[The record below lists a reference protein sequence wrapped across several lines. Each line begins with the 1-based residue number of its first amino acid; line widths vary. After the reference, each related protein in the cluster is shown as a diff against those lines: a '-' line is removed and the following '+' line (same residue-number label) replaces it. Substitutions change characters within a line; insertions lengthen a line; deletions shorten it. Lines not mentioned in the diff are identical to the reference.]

1 MTLRDSTSQC
11 FLTVTVG
18 SRGSD
23 LALWQTRWVIARLQQ
38 ACPDVEFR
46 IQRITTRG
54 DVVRDRALSQVGGK
68 GLFIKEIEAALLA
81 GEIDLAVHSLKD
93 MPTEMPEGLVLDAVT
108 AREDPRDVLV
118 SRLGLK
124 LAELPPGARVG
135 TSSLR
140 RAAQLRACRPDLQ
153 IVDLRGNVD
162 TRLRKAATEEYD
174 AVVLAAAGLIRLGHS
189 DRVTEYLSP
198 RVMLP
203 AVGQGALCVE
213 VRIGDEA
220 TRTLISIVHD
230 PLTDAAVTAERVFLA
245 RMGGGCQVPIAAYGI
260 VNADE
265 LWLRGLVASPD
276 GSRLLRHELR
286 GSSTEPVGL
295 GQALAEDM
303 LAQGADEICRER

>member
-1 MTLRDSTSQC
+1 VTLSSQC
-11 FLTVTVG
+11 FQTITIG

-38 ACPDVEFR
+38 ARPDVEFR

-68 GLFIKEIEAALLA
+68 GLFVKEIEAALLA

-93 MPTEMPEGLVLDAVT
+93 MPTDLPEDLAIGAVT
-108 AREDPRDVLV
+108 VREDPRDVLV

-135 TSSLR
+135 TGSLR
-140 RAAQLRACRPDLQ
+140 RAAQLRASRPDLR

-174 AVVLAAAGLIRLGHS
+174 AVVLAAAGLIRLGYS
-189 DRVTEYLSP
+189 DRITEYLSP

-203 AVGQGALCVE
+203 AGGQGALCVE
-213 VRIGDEA
+213 VRTGDEA
-220 TRTLISIVHD
+220 TRTLVSILHD
-230 PLTDAAVTAERVFLA
+230 PLTDAAVTAERAFLA
-245 RMGGGCQVPIAAYGI
+245 RMEGGCQVPIATYGI
-260 VNADE
+260 VNDDE

-276 GSRLLRHELR
+276 GSRLLRNDLC
-286 GSSTEPVGL
+286 GSWTEPA
-295 GQALAEDM
+295 ALAQVLAEEM
-303 LAQGADEICRER
+303 LAQGADEIWRER

>member
-1 MTLRDSTSQC
+1 MSPQC
-11 FLTVTVG
+11 FQTITVG

-38 ACPDVEFR
+38 AYPDIEFR
-46 IQRITTRG
+46 IQCITTRG

-68 GLFIKEIEAALLA
+68 GLFVKEIEAALLA

-93 MPTEMPEGLVLDAVT
+93 MPTELPEDLAIGAVT

-135 TSSLR
+135 TGSLR
-140 RAAQLRACRPDLQ
+140 RAAQLRASRPDLR

-174 AVVLAAAGLIRLGHS
+174 AVVLAAAGLIRLGYS
-189 DRVTEYLSP
+189 DRITEYLSP

-203 AVGQGALCVE
+203 AGGQGALCVE
-213 VRIGDEA
+213 VRTGDEA
-220 TRTLISIVHD
+220 TRTMVSIVHD
-230 PLTDAAVTAERVFLA
+230 PLTEAAVTAERAFLA
-245 RMGGGCQVPIAAYGI
+245 RLEGGCQVPIATYGI
-260 VNADE
+260 VNDDE

-276 GSRLLRHELR
+276 GSRLLRNEIR
-286 GSSTEPVGL
+286 GSWTEPMTL
-295 GQALAEDM
+295 AQALAEEM

>member
-1 MTLRDSTSQC
+1 MSPQC
-11 FLTVTVG
+11 FQTITVG

-23 LALWQTRWVIARLQQ
+23 LALWQTHWVIARLQQ
-38 ACPDVEFR
+38 ARPDIEFR

-68 GLFIKEIEAALLA
+68 GLFVKEIEAALLA

-93 MPTEMPEGLVLDAVT
+93 MPTEQPEGLTISAVT

-124 LAELPPGARVG
+124 LAKLPQGARVG

-140 RAAQLRACRPDLQ
+140 RAAQLRASRPDLQ

-162 TRLRKAATEEYD
+162 TRLRKATTEEYD
-174 AVVLAAAGLIRLGHS
+174 AVVLAAAGVIRLRYS
-189 DRVTEYLSP
+189 DRITEYLSP
-198 RVMLP
+198 KVMLP
-203 AVGQGALCVE
+203 AAGQGALCVE
-213 VRIGDEA
+213 VRTDDEA

-230 PLTDAAVTAERVFLA
+230 PLTDAAVMAERVFLT

-286 GSSTEPVGL
+286 GSWTEPVVL
-295 GQALAEDM
+295 GQALAEEM

>member
-1 MTLRDSTSQC
+1 VTLSSQC
-11 FLTVTVG
+11 FQTVTVG

-54 DVVRDRALSQVGGK
+54 DIVQDRALFQVGGK
-68 GLFIKEIEAALLA
+68 GLFVKEIEVALLA

-93 MPTEMPEGLVLDAVT
+93 MPTELREDLVIDAVT

-135 TSSLR
+135 TGSLR
-140 RAAQLRACRPDLQ
+140 RAAQLRASRPDLR

-198 RVMLP
+198 SVMLP
-203 AVGQGALCVE
+203 AAGQGALCVE
-213 VRIGDEA
+213 VRTGDEA

-230 PLTDAAVTAERVFLA
+230 SLTDAAVTAERVFLA

-276 GSRLLRHELR
+276 GLRLLRHELR
-286 GSSTEPVGL
+286 GSWTEPAVL
-295 GQALAEDM
+295 GQALAEEM

>member
-1 MTLRDSTSQC
+1 VTLSSQC
-11 FLTVTVG
+11 FQTITVG

-38 ACPDVEFR
+38 ARPDVEFR

-68 GLFIKEIEAALLA
+68 GLFVKEIEAALLA

-93 MPTEMPEGLVLDAVT
+93 MPTELPEDLAIGAVT

-135 TSSLR
+135 TGSLR
-140 RAAQLRACRPDLQ
+140 RAAQLRASRPDLQ

-174 AVVLAAAGLIRLGHS
+174 AVVLAAAGLIRLGYS
-189 DRVTEYLSP
+189 DRITEYLSP
-198 RVMLP
+198 GVMLP
-203 AVGQGALCVE
+203 AGGQGALCVE
-213 VRIGDEA
+213 VRAGDEA
-220 TRTLISIVHD
+220 TRTLVSMVHD
-230 PLTDAAVTAERVFLA
+230 PLTDAAVTAERAFLA
-245 RMGGGCQVPIAAYGI
+245 RIGGGCQVPIAAYGI
-260 VNADE
+260 VNDDE
-265 LWLRGLVASPD
+265 LWLRGLVASID
-276 GSRLLRHELR
+276 GSRLLRNDLC
-286 GSSTEPVGL
+286 GSWTEPAAL
-295 GQALAEDM
+295 AQALAEEM
-303 LAQGADEICRER
+303 LAQGADEIWRER

>member
-1 MTLRDSTSQC
+1 VTLSSQC
-11 FLTVTVG
+11 FQTITVG

-38 ACPDVEFR
+38 ARPDVEFR

-68 GLFIKEIEAALLA
+68 GLFVKEIEAALLA

-93 MPTEMPEGLVLDAVT
+93 MPTDLPEDLAIGAVT

-135 TSSLR
+135 TGSLR
-140 RAAQLRACRPDLQ
+140 RAAQLRASRPDLQ

-174 AVVLAAAGLIRLGHS
+174 AVVLAAAGLIRLGYS
-189 DRVTEYLSP
+189 DRITEYLSP
-198 RVMLP
+198 GVMLP
-203 AVGQGALCVE
+203 AGGQGALCVE
-213 VRIGDEA
+213 VRAGDEA
-220 TRTLISIVHD
+220 TRTLVSMVHD
-230 PLTDAAVTAERVFLA
+230 PLTDAAVTAERAFLA
-245 RMGGGCQVPIAAYGI
+245 RIGGGCQVPIAAYGI
-260 VNADE
+260 VNDDE
-265 LWLRGLVASPD
+265 LWLRGLVASID
-276 GSRLLRHELR
+276 GSRLLRNDLC
-286 GSSTEPVGL
+286 GSWTEPAAL
-295 GQALAEDM
+295 AQALAEEM
-303 LAQGADEICRER
+303 LAQGADEIWRER